1 MVAFLPF
8 HIPSVIHALSALE
21 TMLGMLVE
29 VSPAATDHTSIRPHI
44 IIRISYVKCAQKN
57 QKKNESNM
65 PTANAVSAF
74 VGRVR
79 G

>member
-44 IIRISYVKCAQKN
+44 IIHISYVKCAQKK
-57 QKKNESNM
+57 QKNESNM